1 MGLVKIKGRLSLADT
16 KSLLISRLPVL
27 SPSEREK
34 TKTKKKKPLII
45 EIIPAQGFREAPNDM
60 YAYTGITKLAVDLL
74 IFGMLLPLI
83 TVPSK

>member
-1 MGLVKIKGRLSLADT
+1 M
-16 KSLLISRLPVL
+16 
-27 SPSEREK
+27 
-34 TKTKKKKPLII
+34 KKKKPVII

>member
-1 MGLVKIKGRLSLADT
+1 LEVQT
-16 KSLLISRLPVL
+16 KHSDARVAIS
-27 SPSEREK
+27 K
-34 TKTKKKKPLII
+34 YMKKKKPLII